1 MSNIE
6 TGSIYF
12 AGHWYDEEARQLP
25 FLNSA
30 LFFGESTFTTMRIQG
45 GEVLYLNYHLD
56 RLHRSL
62 HYLFDEVKEEQW
74 ETIKA
79 ELELVAQEKGEGYLR
94 LTFFK
99 APEEITYFFY
109 HRHFVTPIHQNP
121 ALTLTKA
128 RGQRGHSIRPTYLK
142 VGDYLDIHQELK
154 VAHDEGFSEVV
165 FLSTEETILECA
177 SSNIFWVE
185 ENKIYTPALRSGVL
199 EGVMRR
205 AVIAALED
213 SNWPVNLGEYKV
225 EKLRS
230 ASEVWTSNALR
241 GLTPVS
247 SFEQTNY
254 TSRKI
259 FNEVVGI
266 LRDFS
271 S

>member
-1 MSNIE
+1 MSNSE
-6 TGSIYF
+6 LGSIYYQK
-12 AGHWYDEEARQLP
+12 AWYDENAHQLP

-30 LFFGESTFTTMRIQG
+30 LFFGESTFTTMRVIG

-56 RLHRSL
+56 RLNRSL
-62 HYLFDEVKEEQW
+62 HYLFEEVSEQLW
-74 ETIKA
+74 EQIQA
-79 ELELVAQEKGEGYLR
+79 ELELVAKAKGEGYLR

-99 APEEITYFFY
+99 APEDVSYFFY
-109 HRHFVTPIHQNP
+109 HRHFVTPLHQNP
-121 ALTLTKA
+121 SLTLTRSKGR
-128 RGQRGHSIRPTYLK
+128 RGQSIRPTYLK
-142 VGDYLDIHQELK
+142 VGDYLDTHQELK
-154 VAHDEGFSEVV
+154 IAADEGFSEIV
-165 FLSTEETILECA
+165 FLAADETILECA

-185 ENKIYTPALRSGVL
+185 EDQIYTPALRSGVL

-205 AVIAALED
+205 AVIAALKH
-213 SNWPVNLGEYKV
+213 SRWPVNLGDYKV
-225 EKLRS
+225 DKLKT

-254 TSRKI
+254 ASRKV
-259 FNEVVGI
+259 FNEVIGI